1 LDSDSITM
9 LQIKKFTFNP
19 FMENTYV
26 LFDETNECIVIDPG
40 CIEKEEEREL
50 VEFIEGNNLKLVK
63 LINTHCHIDH
73 VLGNAFVKRKFSVE
87 LFIHPIEAPM
97 LKAVQSYA
105 PNYGFFQY
113 QDSTADQFLHEGD
126 TVTFG
131 NQHLKVIFV
140 PGHSPG
146 HIALYHASA
155 KILINGDVLFEN
167 SIGRTDLPGGDH
179 DTLITS
185 IQEKIFTLPDD
196 VTVYCGHGG
205 ETSVGFEKRTNP
217 FCAIA

>member
-1 LDSDSITM
+1 M
-9 LQIKKFTFNP
+9 LEIKKFTFNP

-26 LFDETNECIVIDPG
+26 LYDETGECIIIDPG
-40 CIEKEEEREL
+40 CIEKEEENEL
-50 VEFIEGNNLKLVK
+50 VAFIESKKLKVKK

-73 VLGNAFVKRKFSVE
+73 VLGNAFVKRKFNVE

-97 LKAVQSYA
+97 LKAVKTYA

-113 QDSTADQFLHEGD
+113 QDSSADQFLNEGD
-126 TVTFG
+126 IVSVG
-131 NQHLKVIFV
+131 NQHLSVLFV

-155 KILINGDVLFEN
+155 KALINGDVLFEN

-179 DTLITS
+179 NTLINS
-185 IQEKIFTLPDD
+185 IHEKIFTLPDD
-196 VTVYCGHGG
+196 VTVYCGHGA
-205 ETSVGFEKRTNP
+205 ETSVGYEKRTNP